1 MIKLSISPIGTI
13 QISGT
18 ESHITSIRF
27 VDENSVG
34 VTLSHPDTATTENWQ
49 LCNEAQTQLEEYFSG
64 KRTVFDLPLQPQG
77 TDFQQAVW
85 KALQQ
90 IPFGETRSY
99 GDIAQAIG
107 KPKASR
113 AIGQANNKNP
123 IAIVIPCHR
132 VIGSNHQLTGYAG
145 GLWRKEF
152 LLDLEQKKESK

>member
-1 MIKLSISPIGTI
+1 MIKFSISPIGII

-18 ESHITSIRF
+18 ESHISSIQF
-27 VDENSVG
+27 VEKNSVG
-34 VTLSHPDTATTENWQ
+34 VTLSHPDTATTKNWQ
-49 LCNEAQTQLEEYFSG
+49 LGNEAQKQLEEYFSG

-77 TDFQQAVW
+77 TEFQQAVW
-85 KALQQ
+85 EALQE
-90 IPFGETRSY
+90 IPFDETRSY
-99 GDIAQAIG
+99 GDIAKAIG
-107 KPKASR
+107 KPKAAR
-113 AIGQANNKNP
+113 AIGQANNRNP